1 MCVVCCDCR
10 TGQAQSTEAPQVA
23 KISKK
28 CQIQQSSNAEKCKL
42 EMGASVNHAKYE
54 HKEINM
60 SANHIWFQLY
70 IFNNCFIYS
79 TMYREQL
86 SATQRIL
93 KNVNLEKLQKST

>member
-1 MCVVCCDCR
+1 
-10 TGQAQSTEAPQVA
+10 
-23 KISKK
+23 
-28 CQIQQSSNAEKCKL
+28 
-42 EMGASVNHAKYE
+42 MGASVNHAKYE

-93 KNVNLEKLQKST
+93 KNVNLEKLQKIHINMRNLDITSKSRIITQVKSCLAVIHILVCCSVKKYYL